1 MELNEIYNGDAY
13 ELIKQIDDKS
23 IDLIITDPPY
33 EFTINQCN
41 NSKLFRDRKINAYE
55 DIKKTILI
63 KELIIQFLMNLLE
76 Y

>member
-33 EFTINQCN
+33 EFTVNDYN
-41 NSKLFRDRKINAYE
+41 AKFFRNRKIN
-55 DIKKTILI
+55 
-63 KELIIQFLMNLLE
+63 
-76 Y
+76 

>member
-1 MELNEIYNGDAY
+1 MKLNEIYYGDAY

-33 EFTINQCN
+33 KFTVNDYN
-41 NSKLFRDRKINAYE
+41 AKFFRNRKINSYK

>member
-1 MELNEIYNGDAY
+1 MELNDIYYGDAY

-33 EFTINQCN
+33 EFTVNDYN
-41 NSKLFRDRKINAYE
+41 AKFFRNRKINSYK